1 MVQLIYL
8 YIHIYIWRWTP
19 APCIEV
25 DNASMY
31 SGGHRLHIFI
41 RFEAVDTASMYR
53 EGDPMVGRLDGYRR
67 NLGVQHPELQKNP
80 M

>member
-1 MVQLIYL
+1 M
-8 YIHIYIWRWTP
+8 
-19 APCIEV
+19 AV
-25 DNASMY
+25 DTASMY

-67 NLGVQHPELQKNP
+67 NLRVQHPELQKNP